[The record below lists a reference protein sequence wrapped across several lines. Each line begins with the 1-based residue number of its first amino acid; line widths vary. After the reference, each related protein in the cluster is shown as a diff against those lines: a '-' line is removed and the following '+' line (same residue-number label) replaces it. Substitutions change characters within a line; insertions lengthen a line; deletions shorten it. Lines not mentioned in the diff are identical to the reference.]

1 LDPAL
6 LLLRP
11 SNPGSL
17 GFLGAQRMAIQVH
30 KSPLN
35 VILDDRLANEATE
48 QLPVSESAWKIGN
61 YPS

>member
-1 LDPAL
+1 
-6 LLLRP
+6 
-11 SNPGSL
+11 
-17 GFLGAQRMAIQVH
+17 MAIQVH